1 MGTMTLENFRTEML
15 FDLKNRTDTGA
26 DGLSTARQDLFIN
39 SAYLHVT
46 HPSVFRHREMQYASN
61 INLFDGTSTYPF
73 SPDTA
78 NVVITAIRGV
88 THISGPL
95 TALRFIKLLPKDQ
108 QWFLSRS
115 PNSGAPREY
124 FIQANEINLNP
135 IPGPNETGTLL
146 ALATWREPDIMVAGS
161 TTVLSS
167 MWDEI
172 ILLAARWRAE
182 LHLGYR
188 EMAEATKLDWVS
200 LVNEYAAFEQLHGE
214 DWDFFPDI
222 VTQSPMERA

>member
-1 MGTMTLENFRTEML
+1 MGTMTLEDFRTEML
-15 FDLKNRTDTGA
+15 FDLKNRTDTGT
-26 DGLSTARQDLFIN
+26 DGLSTTRQDLFIN

-46 HPSVFRHREMQYASN
+46 HPSVFRHREMQYTSN
-61 INLFDGTSTYPF
+61 ITLFDTISNYIF
-73 SPDTA
+73 SPDVA
-78 NVVITAIRGV
+78 NVTITAIRSV
-88 THISGPL
+88 THISGPV
-95 TALRFIKLLPKDQ
+95 TNLRFVKLLPKDQ
-108 QWFLSRS
+108 QWFASRS
-115 PNSGAPREY
+115 PSTGAPREY
-124 FIQANEINLNP
+124 FIQANDINLNP
-135 IPGPNETGTLL
+135 IPGPNEDTTII
-146 ALATWREPDIMVAGS
+146 ALSTWREPDLLVAGA

-214 DWDFFPDI
+214 DWDFYPDLR
-222 VTQSPMERA
+222 TESSMERA